1 VTPKEKLIEVVEQ
14 LTDAEAEAT
23 LRYLAG
29 LTGDPVA
36 ELFEQAPEDDEA
48 SSRAE
53 DESADAAWSEYQ
65 RGESVSLIEARREL
79 A

>member
-14 LTDAEAEAT
+14 LTDAEAQAT

-36 ELFEQAPEDDEA
+36 ELFERAPEDDEP